1 MTVKPQITFYGDDFT
16 GSTDAMEALSSNGIE
31 TVLFTEIPDEERL
44 KVFNNV
50 AAIGLAGTSR
60 SQTPEWMDRELP
72 GIFAWLRSLQ
82 APISHYKVCSTFDS
96 SPEQGSIG
104 RAIDIGLQT
113 FEQNATP
120 LIVGVPQLGR
130 YTMFGELYARFRDD
144 IFRIDRHPV
153 MSRHPATP
161 MHEADLRKHLA
172 KQTQTPIGLVDL
184 PSLLAGKG
192 AMALRKAMYESKK
205 VIMIDVADALSQ
217 RLAGELVNMHFAGT
231 GPLIFGSSGVEY
243 AYIETLRARG
253 KLPQAA
259 PQPPLSA
266 QDRIAVVSGSCSP
279 TTETQIRYA
288 GQNGFEPV
296 QVNYEA
302 LANGLGS
309 DQAETEATDRATT
322 VLKSGRSPL
331 LFTSLGAPSSRPVGS
346 SNGNDR
352 VGRRLGAML
361 NRLANEND
369 LKRVIIAGGDTS
381 SHALEELRIG
391 ALTLR
396 HAIAQAPGSPVCLG
410 YRFDGSAPLELA
422 LKGGQIGEEDFFV
435 RIRDGRLN

>member
-16 GSTDAMEALSSNGIE
+16 GSTDAMEALSSHGVE
-31 TVLFTEIPDEERL
+31 TVLFTEIPDEALL

-72 GIFAWLRSLQ
+72 GVFAWLSSLE

-104 RAIDIGLQT
+104 RAIDIGLRI
-113 FEQNATP
+113 FEQDATP

-153 MSRHPATP
+153 MSRHPVTP

-172 KQTQTPIGLVDL
+172 KQTQAPIGLVDL

-192 AMALRKAMYESKK
+192 AMALRKAIHESKR

-217 RLAGELVNMHFAGT
+217 RLAGEIVNMQLAGT

-243 AYIETLRARG
+243 SYIETLRARG

-266 QDRIAVVSGSCSP
+266 EDRIAVVSGSCSP

-288 GQNGFEPV
+288 SQNGFEPV

-302 LANGLGS
+302 LATGVGS
-309 DQAETEATDRATT
+309 GQAETEATKRATT

-331 LFTSLGAPSSRPVGS
+331 LFTSLGAPPSRPGGS
-346 SNGNDR
+346 SNENDR

-361 NRLANEND
+361 NRLAKENN
-369 LKRVIIAGGDTS
+369 LKRVIVAGGDTS
-381 SHALEELRIG
+381 SHALKELRIG

-396 HAIAQAPGSPVCLG
+396 HPIPQSPGSPVCLG
-410 YRFDGSAPLELA
+410 HRFDGSASLELV
-422 LKGGQIGEEDFFV
+422 LKGGQIGQEDFLV
-435 RIRDGRLN
+435 RIRDGTL